1 MQNPLDKDDDERFS
15 CRLFLPCK
23 RQTDTPR
30 NICQSPEEPQRRQKE
45 EQTKGS
51 KRGAVKE
58 IVQPQKLWT
67 VDNRATNENKNV
79 YGPVELVND
88 RQIDDHE
95 RVDVFDIVLYRQN
108 KKINRPFPMM
118 ATDTTRTQIVD

>member
-1 MQNPLDKDDDERFS
+1 
-15 CRLFLPCK
+15 LPCK
-23 RQTDTPR
+23 RLTDTPR
-30 NICQSPEEPQRRQKE
+30 NICQSSEELQWRQKE

-58 IVQPQKLWT
+58 IVQPQKLWN

-95 RVDVFDIVLYRQN
+95 RVDVFDIVLHRQN

-118 ATDTTRTQIVD
+118 ATDTTRTQIVA